1 MKLLLTELENATG
14 AAGLEQM
21 VGKTSSILSLLEVPV
36 RYFHSDGGW
45 TVR

>member
-14 AAGLEQM
+14 TASLEQM
-21 VGKTSSILSLLEVPV
+21 MGKTSSILSLFEVLV
-36 RYFHSDGGW
+36 RCFYSNAGW

>member
-21 VGKTSSILSLLEVPV
+21 VGETSSIFSLFEMLV
-36 RYFHSDGGW
+36 RYFYSDGGW